1 MQEITN
7 SKIKELELQKKSIE
21 QNSSLLQK
29 EAERLSELK
38 KVKDEYLNSALR
50 EKEAEELAMTKDVD
64 EKANLSKEIEYI
76 LKEKEVLDKEK
87 ENIEN
92 QETSTDDIEKKR
104 KIERE
109 RWALVDK
116 RRELEDKRWAIEEK
130 VGQLESQISKRAQ
143 NIERITENYSVE
155 QSNIAELK
163 QKTDKALI
171 ELNTLTKNLRD
182 LDSAIDL
189 EKMHEEHRIL
199 KQQKEEEERRMA
211 QEAEE
216 LRRQKELEEQRAIE
230 EARRAQEERAKKEE
244 QERLEKEAEIARQRQ
259 LQEQQ
264 RAELNSILTEG
275 ISLYESGKLE
285 ESIVSF
291 KNVLSKLNEFT
302 SLADEGVSF
311 KLKAENYILKAE
323 KDIRWKRQEE
333 ERRAQEERAKKEEQE
348 RLEREAELARQR
360 QLQEQQRVELN
371 SILAEGI
378 SLYESGK
385 LEESIVSF
393 KNVLSKLNEFTSL
406 ADAGVSFKLKAE
418 NYILKAEKDIR
429 WKRQEEEKKRIQ
441 EAEELRK
448 QKELEE
454 QRSMEEARRA
464 QEEKEKE
471 LVNEFERCNNLYQN
485 GDLDSCMK
493 GFQQLMSKLDKN
505 HPIYLKAENQ
515 ISKIKQDA
523 ERREIERRA
532 KEEAKKEIEYE
543 FERKAKEELVRQE
556 LNKII
561 DDSVNLFDQGKF
573 EESLV
578 GFNSVL
584 NKLEKINQNP
594 DIFVSLSKDKGISLK
609 LKAEN
614 YIIKAEKE
622 LRWRKQEEE
631 NKQRAE
637 AEAKKRQEEE
647 RRAREEAMK
656 KIEAER
662 IAKEKAEA
670 EAKKKAQEELED
682 QKKKELE
689 IKNLFNNAVS
699 LYNHQK
705 IEESIVCFKKVMEK
719 DPKPEKKSG
728 LFSAKTLY
736 EQAEEY
742 LKKSEEALKIKQKK
756 EAEEVKKNKELEINS
771 LFKNAVSMYNSHKLE
786 ESATAFKEVLTKAS
800 KPEKKAG
807 FFSAKSIY
815 EQAEDYLKKI
825 EQQKKEAEA
834 KKRAQEE
841 QESKRRE
848 VIAKVQQ
855 ERPQVDKEKE
865 LEINSLFKNA
875 VSMYNSHKLE
885 ESATAFKEVL
895 TKATKP
901 EKKAGFFSAKSIYEQ
916 AEDYLKKIEQQ
927 KKEAEA
933 KKRAQEEQEAKRK
946 DAIAEKKIE
955 VKEEQ
960 KEPEDKQQDKKIVET
975 KKEEKPKEV
984 DISDLD
990 LKF

>member
-1 MQEITN
+1 M
-7 SKIKELELQKKSIE
+7 K
-21 QNSSLLQK
+21 
-29 EAERLSELK
+29 AE
-38 KVKDEYLNSALR
+38 KDIR
-50 EKEAEELAMTKDVD
+50 W
-64 EKANLSKEIEYI
+64 
-76 LKEKEVLDKEK
+76 
-87 ENIEN
+87 
-92 QETSTDDIEKKR
+92 KR
-104 KIERE
+104 
-109 RWALVDK
+109 
-116 RRELEDKRWAIEEK
+116 
-130 VGQLESQISKRAQ
+130 Q
-143 NIERITENYSVE
+143 
-155 QSNIAELK
+155 
-163 QKTDKALI
+163 
-171 ELNTLTKNLRD
+171 
-182 LDSAIDL
+182 
-189 EKMHEEHRIL
+189 
-199 KQQKEEEERRMA
+199 EEE
-211 QEAEE
+211 
-216 LRRQKELEEQRAIE
+216 
-230 EARRAQEERAKKEE
+230 RRAQEERAKKEE

-275 ISLYESGKLE
+275 IFLYESGKLE

-291 KNVLSKLNEFT
+291 KNVLSRLNEFT

-323 KDIRWKRQEE
+323 KDIRWRKQEE
-333 ERRAQEERAKKEEQE
+333 ERE
-348 RLEREAELARQR
+348 
-360 QLQEQQRVELN
+360 
-371 SILAEGI
+371 
-378 SLYESGK
+378 
-385 LEESIVSF
+385 
-393 KNVLSKLNEFTSL
+393 
-406 ADAGVSFKLKAE
+406 
-418 NYILKAEKDIR
+418 
-429 WKRQEEEKKRIQ
+429 RIQ
-441 EAEELRK
+441 EAEELRR

-454 QRSMEEARRA
+454 QRAIEEARRA
-464 QEEKEKE
+464 QEERERE
-471 LVNEFERCNNLYQN
+471 LVSEFEQCDTLYQN
-485 GDLDSCMK
+485 GDLDSCIK
-493 GFQQLMSKLDKN
+493 GFQQLMNKLDKN

-523 ERREIERRA
+523 ERREIERKA

-561 DDSVNLFDQGKF
+561 DDSVNLFNQGKF
-573 EESLV
+573 EESLA

-609 LKAEN
+609 LKTEN

-631 NKQRAE
+631 KKQRVE
-637 AEAKKRQEEE
+637 VEAKKKQEEE
-647 RRAREEAMK
+647 KQAREEAMK
-656 KIEAER
+656 KMEAER
-662 IAKEKAEA
+662 VAKEKAEA
-670 EAKKKAQEELED
+670 EAKKKAQEELEA

-705 IEESIVCFKKVMEK
+705 IEESIIGFKKVMEK
-719 DPKPEKKSG
+719 DPKPEKKAG

-756 EAEEVKKNKELEINS
+756 EAEEIKKKKELEINN

-786 ESATAFKEVLTKAS
+786 ESA
-800 KPEKKAG
+800 
-807 FFSAKSIY
+807 I
-815 EQAEDYLKKI
+815 
-825 EQQKKEAEA
+825 
-834 KKRAQEE
+834 
-841 QESKRRE
+841 
-848 VIAKVQQ
+848 
-855 ERPQVDKEKE
+855 
-865 LEINSLFKNA
+865 
-875 VSMYNSHKLE
+875 
-885 ESATAFKEVL
+885 AFKEVL

-901 EKKAGFFSAKSIYEQ
+901 EKKAGFFSAKSVYEQ

-946 DAIAEKKIE
+946 DAIAKAQQERPQVDKNKELEINNLFKNAASMYNSHKLEESAIAFKEVLTKATKPEKKAGFFSAKSVYEQAEDYLKKIEQQKKEAEAKKRAQEEQEAKRREVIAKKEIE

-960 KEPEDKQQDKKIVET
+960 KEPENKQSDKKIVET
-975 KKEEKPKEV
+975 KEEEKPKEV